1 MATYTMSVDRSN
13 YWKECMH
20 KRLALS
26 VIAFGLLSAWGDV
39 YACGDK
45 LMMLGRGLR
54 FKTAYASLHPG
65 NIVFYLP
72 RTSRAEATA
81 AVDKMQKFL
90 AGAGHRVTIA
100 RDPAALDDAL
110 RVPAVSLVLADS
122 SEAPRLQSRVSALPA
137 RPGLVAL
144 VHTKQAAGSDTALQ
158 REFEATIRSF
168 DKPKEYLPM
177 VEKLM
182 KTMADRRRRQ

>member
-1 MATYTMSVDRSN
+1 MRT
-13 YWKECMH
+13 
-20 KRLALS
+20 RLALS
-26 VIAFGLLSAWGDV
+26 VVAFGLISAWGDV
-39 YACGDK
+39 HACGDK
-45 LMMLGRGLR
+45 LMMLGRGLKFR
-54 FKTAYASLHPG
+54 TAYASLHPG

-110 RVPAVSLVLADS
+110 RVPALDLVLADS

-144 VHTKQAAGSDTALQ
+144 VHTKHAAGSEALQ
-158 REFEATIRSF
+158 RAFGATIRSF

-182 KTMADRRRRQ
+182 KTMADRRRGQ